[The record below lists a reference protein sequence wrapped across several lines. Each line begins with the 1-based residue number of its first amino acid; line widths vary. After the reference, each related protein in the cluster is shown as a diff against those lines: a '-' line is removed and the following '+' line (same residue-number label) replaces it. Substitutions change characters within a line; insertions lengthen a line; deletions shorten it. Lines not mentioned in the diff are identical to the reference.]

1 MSIKKTSIV
10 GASFPRVESRSKVTG
25 AAQYV
30 DDMQFGPS
38 LLFGQ
43 LKRSTRPHAR
53 ITRLDI
59 SKARALPGV
68 RVVVTGE
75 DFPGLAGLYL
85 SDRPMF
91 AIDRVRFVG
100 EPIAGVAADTLE
112 IAEEA
117 VRLIEVDYE
126 DLPGV
131 FDPEFGASPE
141 APLLHPDLIDYV
153 YAPFIFPQKD
163 TNISNWFKVRKGD
176 IEQAFAEVTAA
187 GGAIVEHKYQ
197 VPHVQHVPLET
208 HATVAQVDG
217 NGKITLWASSQSP
230 FAQRNLIAK
239 ALGISHAR
247 LRVIVPFVG
256 GGFGAKA
263 GVSMEGACVA
273 MALKARG
280 RPVKLV
286 MTREEEFYT
295 TFVRQGLIAHI
306 KLGMLP
312 DGRILAMKNT
322 YYWDGGAYTEYGVN
336 ITRAAGYSSTGPY
349 YVPNVWADSYCVY
362 TNHPIGGAMRGFGM
376 PEIHWAIEQHID
388 RAAHALGLDPVQVR
402 LINCIKEGQETVT
415 GMIMHPTGLSE
426 CIQKAAEVVNWGRPR
441 AASGPNK
448 RRGVGIACMWKAPAM
463 PPNPGSASTIRF
475 NEDGTAL
482 VNVGG
487 VDMGQ
492 GTLTIAAQL
501 AAEGLGIPI
510 SDVRVN
516 TVDTDYSP
524 YEWQTVA
531 SRLTWS
537 MGNAIL
543 NAAQEAKMQILQMV
557 AEAWNENVQDLDII
571 DGQVVSYA
579 TEESISLKNI
589 VVYGMQ
595 RPDGTWIGGPV
606 VGKGRFMPTYVTP
619 LSPDTGQGPRA
630 VVHFTTGAQAIEVDV
645 DTETGEVEVHR
656 IVAAF
661 DVGRA
666 INPDMVRTQMEGGAV
681 QGLSTALL
689 EEIKLVNGKPLNPN
703 FTDYRI
709 ATSIDAP
716 ANIEAII
723 IEVPQDDGP
732 YGARGIGEHAMVP
745 TAPAIANAVFD
756 AVGVRIDRMPITAE
770 RVWAA
775 LQAQAAGAD

>member
-1 MSIKKTSIV
+1 MSIKKTTIV
-10 GASFPRVESRSKVTG
+10 GTSFPRVESRSKVTG

-30 DDMQFGPS
+30 DDMQFGPN
-38 LLFGQ
+38 LLYGL
-43 LKRSTRPHAR
+43 LKRSERPHAL
-53 ITRLDI
+53 ITRLDV
-59 SKARALPGV
+59 SKAQALPGV
-68 RVVVTGE
+68 RVIVTGN
-75 DFPGLAGLYL
+75 DFPGLTGLYL

-91 AIDRVRFVG
+91 AVDRVRFVG
-100 EPIAGVAADTLE
+100 EPIAGVAAETQE
-112 IAEEA
+112 IAEQA
-117 VRLIEVDYE
+117 VKLIEVEYE

-131 FDPEFGASPE
+131 FDPEFGASPD
-141 APLLHPDLIDYV
+141 APLLHPDLITYK
-153 YAPFIFPQKD
+153 YAPFIFPQEG
-163 TNISNWFKVRKGD
+163 TNVSNWFKVRKGNVD
-176 IEQAFAEVTAA
+176 EAFSEVEAA
-187 GGAIVEHKYQ
+187 GGIVFEHKYR

-208 HATVAQVDG
+208 HATVAQMDG

-239 ALGISHAR
+239 ALDLSHSR
-247 LRVIVPFVG
+247 LRVITPYVG

-263 GVSMEGACVA
+263 GVSMEGACVGMA
-273 MALKARG
+273 MRSKG

-295 TFVRQGLIAHI
+295 TFVRQGLVAIV

-349 YVPNVWADSYCVY
+349 YVPNVWADSKCVY

-376 PEIHWAIEQHID
+376 PEIHWAIEQHVD
-388 RAAHALGLDPVQVR
+388 RAARQLGLDPVQVR
-402 LINCIKEGQETVT
+402 LLNCIKEGQETVT
-415 GMIMHPTGLSE
+415 GMIMHPTGLSQ
-426 CIQKAAEVVNWGRPR
+426 CIQKAADAIGWGKPRP
-441 AASGPNK
+441 ASGPHK
-448 RRGVGIACMWKAPAM
+448 VRGMGIGCMWKAPAM
-463 PPNPGSASTIRF
+463 PPNPGSAATIRF

-501 AAEGLGIPI
+501 AAEGLGLPI

-543 NAAQEAKMQILQMV
+543 NAAQEAKMQILDMV
-557 AEAWNENVQDLDII
+557 AEAWSENPQDLDII
-571 DGQVVSYA
+571 EGQVVSYA
-579 TEESISLKNI
+579 TEESIPLKNI
-589 VVYGMQ
+589 VIYGMQ

-606 VGKGRFMPTYVTP
+606 VGKGRFMPQYVTP
-619 LSPDTGQGPRA
+619 LNAETGQGPRA
-630 VVHFTTGAQAIEVDV
+630 VVHFTTGAQAVEVEV
-645 DTETGEVEVHR
+645 DTETGEVSVLR
-656 IVAAF
+656 MVAAF
-661 DVGRA
+661 DVGKA

-689 EEIKLVNGKPLNPN
+689 EELKLVKGKPLNPN

-709 ATSIDAP
+709 ATTIDAP
-716 ANIEAII
+716 PLIESII
-723 IEVPQDDGP
+723 VEVPQDDGP

-745 TAPAIANAVFD
+745 TAPAIANAVTD
-756 AVGVRIDRMPITAE
+756 AVGVWIDQMPISAQ
-770 RVWAA
+770 RVWEAMNEER
-775 LQAQAAGAD
+775 